1 METSVNISQ
10 FFAEKVILNLNLFNF
25 YKGTDTDKVY
35 NEIKQSCENDF
46 QTICKKT
53 KQDIL
58 NLENKLQRNLEIHSQ
73 LMIFDKNIFTYVSNM
88 VEKSKQA

>member
-1 METSVNISQ
+1 METQVNISQ

-46 QTICKKT
+46 HLICQKT
-53 KQDIL
+53 KQDIFKYREKF
-58 NLENKLQRNLEIHSQ
+58 NSSISEEFQ
-73 LMIFDKNIFTYVSNM
+73 LLIFDKNIFTYVSNM
-88 VEKSKQA
+88 VEKSNKA

>member
-25 YKGTDTDKVY
+25 YKHTDTDKVY

-46 QTICKKT
+46 QLICQKT
-53 KQDIL
+53 RQDII

>member
-25 YKGTDTDKVY
+25 YKGTDSDTVY
-35 NEIKQSCENDF
+35 NEIKHSCENDF
-46 QTICKKT
+46 QAICQKT

-58 NLENKLQRNLEIHSQ
+58 NLEKKLGGEIQIHTQ

-88 VEKSKQA
+88 VQKSNKA